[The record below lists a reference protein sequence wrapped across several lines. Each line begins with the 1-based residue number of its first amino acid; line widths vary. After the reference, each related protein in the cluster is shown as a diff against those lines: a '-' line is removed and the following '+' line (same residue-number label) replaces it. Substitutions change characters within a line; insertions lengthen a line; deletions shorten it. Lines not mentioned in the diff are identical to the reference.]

1 VSFLAAAVLYE
12 LAAGAVKGFAF
23 TLGMSTIL
31 DLVIVFLF
39 THPLVSV
46 AARSKTFSSPR
57 FSGLGG
63 VQQVAAEHAA
73 AGATSSAAAG
83 RAAGRRSRLKES

>member
-1 VSFLAAAVLYE
+1 YY

-23 TLGMSTIL
+23 TLGLSTIL

-39 THPLVSV
+39 THPLVWIAS
-46 AARSKTFSSPR
+46 RSKTFSSAR
-57 FSGLGG
+57 FSGLGA

-73 AGATSSAAAG
+73 AAAGPSAAA
-83 RAAGRRSRLKES
+83 RAASRRNRLKES